1 MNLISYQVPGF
12 PKIAAD
18 DTVLTTTSTDGKNA
32 PISIPVPKDT
42 RVFIDVIGLHY
53 NRKSSI
59 ISNPLFSRYSANPGY
74 SEILGRSI
82 RVSSGTFLGRL

>member
-1 MNLISYQVPGF
+1 MNLMGYQVPGF

-18 DTVLTTTSTDGKNA
+18 DTVLTTTSMDGKDTL
-32 PISIPVPKDT
+32 ISIPVPKDT

-59 ISNPLFSRYSANPGY
+59 YM
-74 SEILGRSI
+74 
-82 RVSSGTFLGRL
+82 